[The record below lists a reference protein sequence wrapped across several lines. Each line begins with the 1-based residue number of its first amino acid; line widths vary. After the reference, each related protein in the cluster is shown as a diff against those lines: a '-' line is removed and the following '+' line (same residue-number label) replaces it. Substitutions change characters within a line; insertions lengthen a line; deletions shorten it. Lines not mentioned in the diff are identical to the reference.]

1 MRFDWRVN
9 RWRLPSSSVC
19 FFRTVD
25 DHVRDFLPGGAKVL
39 ICAWPVVERSS
50 LPEDAESH
58 IMHRQTGD
66 DVRLVHGFGP
76 SAPVHIGGMRTR
88 RWRRL
93 GLEFVDGAV
102 EQGLLARRALMGR
115 TVRH

>member
-9 RWRLPSSSVC
+9 RWRLPPSSVC

-25 DHVRDFLPGGAKVL
+25 AHVRDFLTGGAKVL
-39 ICAWPVVERSS
+39 ISAWPVVKRSS

-66 DVRLVHGFGP
+66 DMSLLYRLGP
-76 SAPVHIGGMRTR
+76 SASVHIGGMRTL
-88 RWRRL
+88 WWGGL
-93 GLEFVDGAV
+93 GLELVDDTI
-102 EQGLLARRALMGR
+102 EQGLVRGSALS
-115 TVRH
+115 